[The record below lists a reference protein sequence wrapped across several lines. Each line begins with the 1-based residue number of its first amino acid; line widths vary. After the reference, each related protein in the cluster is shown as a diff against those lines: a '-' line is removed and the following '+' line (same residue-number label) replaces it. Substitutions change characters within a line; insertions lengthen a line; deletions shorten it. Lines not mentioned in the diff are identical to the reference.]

1 MTREYTAVIQAGG
14 KGTRM
19 RELTGD
25 RIPKPM
31 LELGGKPM
39 IQWQVENLKKY
50 GIREF
55 VFIIG
60 HLGEKVK
67 DYFGDG
73 TAFGVHISYVEEN
86 EPLGS
91 GGALCY
97 LKDMV
102 GASDVLLVFGDV
114 MFDIDAPRLL
124 GFHEEKQAGVTL
136 LVHPNAHPQDSDLV
150 VMDENSKVLRFDFAK
165 NQRDYYY
172 DNCVN
177 AGIYVLANEVIKSLG
192 EPAPLDLE
200 KELFRSALEDGKIY
214 GYRTTEYVKDAGT
227 PKRFRA
233 VERELL
239 QGVWQSRNLESPQK
253 CVFLDRDGTLNIYKG
268 LISSPEELELE
279 AGVAEA
285 IALLNAAG
293 YLAII
298 VTNQP
303 VVARGLCSMEEVRE
317 IHKKLSVLLGE
328 QGAYLDDMIF
338 CPHHPDKGYPE
349 ENPAYKIP
357 CHCRKPDTGMVEEMA
372 EKHHVDIKSSWFV
385 GDTTVDIKTGQNA
398 GLHTALVKTGE
409 AGKDGKYEVQAE
421 LEAENL
427 LDAVKKILA
436 ERKPQ

>member
-1 MTREYTAVIQAGG
+1 MMKKAYTAVIQAGG

-19 RELTGD
+19 REFTGD

-31 LELGGKPM
+31 LEMGGKPM

-50 GIREF
+50 GLREF

-73 TAFGVHISYVEEN
+73 TAFGVHINYVEEN

-102 GASDVLLVFGDV
+102 EESDVLLIFGDV

-124 GFHEEKQAGVTL
+124 DFHEEKQAGVTL

-150 VMDENSKVLRFDFAK
+150 VMDENSKVLCFDFAK

-214 GYRTTEYVKDAGT
+214 GYLTTEYVKDAGT

-239 QGVWQSRNLESPQK
+239 QGVWQSRNLSNPQK

-268 LISSPEELELE
+268 LISSPAELELE

-293 YLAII
+293 YLAIM

-328 QGAYLDDMIF
+328 KGAYLDDMIF
-338 CPHHPDKGYPE
+338 CPHPPDKGYPG
-349 ENPAYKIP
+349 ENPVYKIP
-357 CHCRKPDTGMVEEMA
+357 CRCRKPGTGMIEEMV
-372 EKHHVDIKSSWFV
+372 EKHHIDIEGSWFI
-385 GDTTVDIKTGQNA
+385 GDTTVDVQTGRNA
-398 GLHTALVKTGE
+398 GLGTVLVKTGE
-409 AGKDGKYEVQAE
+409 AGQDGKHEVQAD
-421 LEAENL
+421 LEAENML
-427 LDAVKKILA
+427 AAVKKILA
-436 ERKPQ
+436 CN